1 MLTEQQKVKAAI
13 KGLVR
18 QSNKLGPVRHWL
30 VDKARILPKLN
41 QRERKQLVNKKKKLS
56 QAVLKFTVRIN

>member
-13 KGLVR
+13 KGIVR
-18 QSNKLGPVRHWL
+18 RGDKLGPVRRWGRY
-30 VDKARILPKLN
+30 ARILPKLN
-41 QRERKQLVNKKKKLS
+41 KSQRKQIVNKKKRLA